1 MSSESYP
8 LIALY
13 TIILSIT
20 PLVIGPAVSR
30 VEEIGIIPDLLI
42 LPIVGFIPTNELAE
56 DGESIDPDVS
66 EPSETEDKFEA
77 VATPLPEL
85 EPPVS
90 IIFLP

>member
-1 MSSESYP
+1 M
-8 LIALY
+8 
-13 TIILSIT
+13 
-20 PLVIGPAVSR
+20 
-30 VEEIGIIPDLLI
+30 
-42 LPIVGFIPTNELAE
+42 GFIPTNELAE

>member
-13 TIILSIT
+13 TIILSIIL
-20 PLVIGPAVSR
+20 LVIGPAVSK
-30 VEEIGIIPDLLI
+30 VEEIGIIPDLLT

-77 VATPLPEL
+77 ATPLPEL

>member
-1 MSSESYP
+1 M
-8 LIALY
+8 
-13 TIILSIT
+13 LSMIFF
-20 PLVIGPAVSR
+20 VIGPAVSR
-30 VEEIGIIPDLLI
+30 VDEMGTMPDLLI

-56 DGESIDPDVS
+56 DGERIDPDVS
-66 EPSETEDKFEA
+66 EPNETDDKFDV

>member
-13 TIILSIT
+13 TIILSIIL
-20 PLVIGPAVSR
+20 LVIGPAVSK
-30 VEEIGIIPDLLI
+30 VEEIGIIPDLLT

-66 EPSETEDKFEA
+66 EPKETEDKFEA

>member
-1 MSSESYP
+1 M
-8 LIALY
+8 Y
-13 TIILSIT
+13 TIILSIIL
-20 PLVIGPAVSR
+20 LVIGPAVSK

-42 LPIVGFIPTNELAE
+42 LPIVGFIPTNEFAE

-66 EPSETEDKFEA
+66 DPSETEDKFEA